1 MSLSVCLSQDLQQQL
16 ASCVDQNQH
25 ELAVLQDLHAQKLSA
40 ATQRQKR
47 EARAYEEKVASL
59 TEQLRAFENGNST
72 CGHEK
77 ELSKLKEQ
85 VRHLEEINGK
95 MSTDLEQMHAADR
108 EKGRLLAE
116 LREQLKLL
124 EEDHAK
130 VTEEKTEMSSQHA
143 SLLEEIDALT
153 EERQTLKMRLYDLEQ
168 QTTDTTNHNNST
180 GDVTSQSHDHVAS
193 QSDTQQLEQQVQS
206 LTSELDASRREVEEF
221 DLVKSDWAMEKEA
234 LEEVLLTMREQLAG
248 KTGEEDGEKEGGM
261 GIDDLMKDLEA
272 EREKVARLQKELQQN
287 AAAHV
292 ALDDIERTLQTSTQE
307 AEEAKLQL
315 REKCVEMDKLQRRL
329 DETEQEITES
339 NKKVSWLSTQLETT
353 ELATRNDLEQE
364 LSDLQKQLKAKNEEL
379 MDANVELEEM
389 KMLMQEKG
397 EQADALRARLEEQA
411 LELEN
416 AGAENEQLSSS
427 IEELDSQHEE
437 AMSQVITTR
446 EKLLTENKALQERCA
461 ALESEKLVNEKRL
474 RSSDD
479 AVKGTSKEELNQ
491 LREKLEKAAM
501 TLNEMHMDKKELET
515 EAVSL
520 KRKISDL
527 QKKLKAGTSE
537 ITSLKQK
544 NLELEIDVT
553 SSREELSLLKQ
564 SVAARDD
571 LGQLRKQFEESWN
584 ESTRKEMSTE
594 LHQEVALLKADLAA
608 AQLEKEVVS
617 RQLEQLKNRG
627 SSDDQASSVTASQSS
642 VELLAH
648 IDSLQNQNE
657 SLEKLLGDTEE
668 KLAEIGQLYDAQIVT
683 TEGHTAQV
691 KHLTQQ
697 VDSLTQERD
706 AVTRQLKESM
716 EKVQE
721 EVQRYEREKGKNEEL
736 GAKVSE
742 LEALCV
748 DLEKSKVMLDET
760 LREKREVTQAWEES
774 KGFIATLRVENEGL
788 LREKENSTKL
798 IRQQRAEIE
807 RLGSVAS
814 STAVSDDALEN
825 SSEDISNEQNASR
838 TKPST
843 HRSENADGK
852 DQMNGRITA
861 SKANMA
867 ELENLRKIIS
877 LKDNVVMELKASNAS
892 LLRLLEERSLELHGD
907 RVLVEIHELGAEVTN
922 LRREKEQMMSVLNE
936 KTRDCSSLRAEVHR
950 LMGVVSSQKA
960 SLSQMQTDNNTPQRS
975 ASASDV
981 PADNSNNEMSR
992 EAIKQLSQVI
1002 RDKDVEIEALRQKS
1016 DTLIAVLQE
1025 QSADGAADQIST
1037 LMRERDNLTKQISVY
1052 VDDRNQIVAALNNK
1066 HEECVAYHTE
1076 AGRLAELLASN
1087 STEKD
1092 KLQHEYEKLMWEFE
1106 NKKQALLKAQN
1117 ELVGLRQK
1125 CSESNRM
1132 YLDLKQSGIRLD
1144 LTDVSNDDTSGQNDG
1159 RESQKLMVLIENQH
1173 AAICEKDEIITEK
1186 MTALQEKEQR
1196 LLECDQSLLERDRLL
1211 SEREKSL
1218 NELRVQ
1224 LHRAE
1229 ELGSQKEAQLSNV
1242 NKQQQH
1248 STFQLQGLQ
1257 TEVADL
1263 RSKCAQLV
1271 GAQRCPPVGVNNLR
1285 ETYGRVSRAVSDK
1298 EFELAAAQEKINSLS
1313 QLVRHDSAP
1322 GGASSDS
1329 EVETLMREKEAI
1341 HQQVALLRQERD
1353 QLVSA
1358 LQQTQ
1363 VENEQMQAKISQLSE
1378 REQKLT
1384 RELDRLRNHLLAI
1397 EENYTREA
1405 LDSEEREK
1413 DLRNRLAQA
1422 EERLLSSSSL
1432 VESASQQASQ
1442 QVETLQQQLH
1452 VIAEQRD
1459 GALLQLANSQE
1470 MASQYATSLANLQMV
1485 LEAVPAR

>member
-1 MSLSVCLSQDLQQQL
+1 MFCL
-16 ASCVDQNQH
+16 CV
-25 ELAVLQDLHAQKLSA
+25 L
-40 ATQRQKR
+40 
-47 EARAYEEKVASL
+47 
-59 TEQLRAFENGNST
+59 
-72 CGHEK
+72 
-77 ELSKLKEQ
+77 
-85 VRHLEEINGK
+85 
-95 MSTDLEQMHAADR
+95 
-108 EKGRLLAE
+108 
-116 LREQLKLL
+116 
-124 EEDHAK
+124 
-130 VTEEKTEMSSQHA
+130 
-143 SLLEEIDALT
+143 
-153 EERQTLKMRLYDLEQ
+153 
-168 QTTDTTNHNNST
+168 
-180 GDVTSQSHDHVAS
+180 
-193 QSDTQQLEQQVQS
+193 
-206 LTSELDASRREVEEF
+206 
-221 DLVKSDWAMEKEA
+221 
-234 LEEVLLTMREQLAG
+234 
-248 KTGEEDGEKEGGM
+248 
-261 GIDDLMKDLEA
+261 
-272 EREKVARLQKELQQN
+272 
-287 AAAHV
+287 AAAHE
-292 ALDDIERTLQTSTQE
+292 ALDEIERTLQTSTQE

-315 REKCVEMDKLQRRL
+315 QEKCVEMDKLQRRL
-329 DETEQEITES
+329 DETEQEITKS
-339 NKKVSWLSTQLETT
+339 NEKVSWLSTQLETT
-353 ELATRNDLEQE
+353 ELATRNDREQE

-389 KMLMQEKG
+389 KTQMQEQG

-416 AGAENEQLSSS
+416 AGAEKEQLSSS

-437 AMSQVITTR
+437 AMSQVITAR
-446 EKLLTENKALQERCA
+446 QSLQTENKALQERCA
-461 ALESEKLVNEKRL
+461 ALESEKLLNETRQ

-479 AVKGTSKEELNQ
+479 AAKGTSKEDVNQ
-491 LREKLEKAAM
+491 LKEKLEKAAM

-527 QKKLKAGTSE
+527 TKKVKAGTSE
-537 ITSLKQK
+537 MTSLKQK

-553 SSREELSLLKQ
+553 ASREELSLLKQ

-594 LHQEVALLKADLAA
+594 LHQQVALLKADLAA
-608 AQLEKEVVS
+608 ALMEKESVLQ
-617 RQLEQLKNRG
+617 QLEQLKNRG
-627 SSDDQASSVTASQSS
+627 ASDDQASSVTTSQSS

-697 VDSLTQERD
+697 VDSLTRERD
-706 AVTRQLKESM
+706 VVTRQLKESR
-716 EKVQE
+716 E
-721 EVQRYEREKGKNEEL
+721 RYERETGKNEEL
-736 GAKVSE
+736 GAKVEE
-742 LEALCV
+742 LEARCV
-748 DLEKSKVMLDET
+748 DLEKSKVVLDET
-760 LREKREVTQAWEES
+760 LREKREVMQAWEES

-807 RLGSVAS
+807 RLGSIAS
-814 STAVSDDALEN
+814 STAVSDDEQEK
-825 SSEDISNEQNASR
+825 SSEDISDEQNANHTINVS
-838 TKPST
+838 
-843 HRSENADGK
+843 HRRGNTDGK
-852 DQMNGRITA
+852 DQMNGRIAA
-861 SKANMA
+861 SEANMA

-877 LKDNVVMELKASNAS
+877 LKDNVVMELKGSNAS

-960 SLSQMQTDNNTPQRS
+960 SLSQMETDNKVPRRS
-975 ASASDV
+975 ASATDV
-981 PADNSNNEMSR
+981 PADNSKNDMSR

-1037 LMRERDNLTKQISVY
+1037 LMRDRDNLTKQISVY

-1132 YLDLKQSGIRLD
+1132 YLDLKQSGVRLD
-1144 LTDVSNDDTSGQNDG
+1144 LTDDGDDDTSGQNAG
-1159 RESQKLMVLIENQH
+1159 HESQKLMVVIENQH

-1186 MTALQEKEQR
+1186 TAALQEKEQR

-1229 ELGSQKEAQLSNV
+1229 ELASQKEAQLSNV
-1242 NKQQQH
+1242 NKQHQH
-1248 STFQLQGLQ
+1248 STFQLQ
-1257 TEVADL
+1257 V
-1263 RSKCAQLV
+1263 S
-1271 GAQRCPPVGVNNLR
+1271 GV
-1285 ETYGRVSRAVSDK
+1285 EGSR
-1298 EFELAAAQEKINSLS
+1298 
-1313 QLVRHDSAP
+1313 
-1322 GGASSDS
+1322 
-1329 EVETLMREKEAI
+1329 
-1341 HQQVALLRQERD
+1341 
-1353 QLVSA
+1353 
-1358 LQQTQ
+1358 
-1363 VENEQMQAKISQLSE
+1363 
-1378 REQKLT
+1378 LT
-1384 RELDRLRNHLLAI
+1384 
-1397 EENYTREA
+1397 T
-1405 LDSEEREK
+1405 
-1413 DLRNRLAQA
+1413 
-1422 EERLLSSSSL
+1422 SSL
-1432 VESASQQASQ
+1432 VLVVSQA
-1442 QVETLQQQLH
+1442 
-1452 VIAEQRD
+1452 
-1459 GALLQLANSQE
+1459 
-1470 MASQYATSLANLQMV
+1470 
-1485 LEAVPAR
+1485 